1 MAIAPAYS
9 SLHDEEEQMQIM
21 SLTNLHMVENDD
33 DAGLEK
39 DLKALR
45 ASVAALQDEDDDVLP
60 AESWDWAEGVE
71 AVAQRAAE
79 VMARELE
86 DIQRALSSSSVL
98 PGEEEEAAALR
109 AEARRVGALRAD
121 AEEIAAAARRLM
133 ETDLRRLAA
142 DAETGS
148 YSYILTHEEMAVAAR
163 MDVVAVAA
171 HMEEWMASLAARL
184 NRGAAAFAATPG
196 EEAFVAAMRM
206 EAAKADDAR
215 SVLAWYRAG
224 GGPLPSSAGD
234 GAGAGAAGQALLP
247 SQAIDP
253 SISIRHR

>member
-21 SLTNLHMVENDD
+21 SLTNLHMVENDDAAADDD

-98 PGEEEEAAALR
+98 PGEEEEAA
-109 AEARRVGALRAD
+109 ALRAD

>member
-1 MAIAPAYS
+1 
-9 SLHDEEEQMQIM
+9 MQIM
-21 SLTNLHMVENDD
+21 SLTNLHMVENDDAAADDD

-98 PGEEEEAAALR
+98 PGEEEEAA
-109 AEARRVGALRAD
+109 ALRAD